1 MKTTKREIENIFRI
15 EIEKKISNN
24 GYQLDE
30 NNIFRKRHNK
40 DIMWFF
46 SASLWNDRPYSVS
59 SSIGCE
65 YINATVA
72 IKKFIEENGGVFEEF
87 AKVTFAGE
95 LDRHAQTNHIIKI
108 SSESDIQLSVDIFLR
123 KLDEAEKKFLLPRV
137 DQKIVVEEYFKPI
150 AKWPTGDLTKCCV
163 TILSYALINNDFSL
177 FKRGLERVF
186 ETINKPNYSQRNREF
201 FEFLKNS
208 SPYRASN

>member
-1 MKTTKREIENIFRI
+1 MKTTKREIENIFRN

-72 IKKFIEENGGVFEEF
+72 IKKFIEENGNVFEE
-87 AKVTFAGE
+87 
-95 LDRHAQTNHIIKI
+95 
-108 SSESDIQLSVDIFLR
+108 
-123 KLDEAEKKFLLPRV
+123 KF
-137 DQKIVVEEYFKPI
+137 
-150 AKWPTGDLTKCCV
+150 
-163 TILSYALINNDFSL
+163 
-177 FKRGLERVF
+177 GL
-186 ETINKPNYSQRNREF
+186 Y
-201 FEFLKNS
+201 
-208 SPYRASN
+208 PYRTYNVKG